1 VWVQGEWVLGRGPEQ
16 EREQEQEQAPGL
28 LRQWQ
33 VLQLRKVNGR
43 SVE

>member
-1 VWVQGEWVLGRGPEQ
+1 VWVQGEWVLARGPEQ
-16 EREQEQEQAPGL
+16 EREQEQAPGL

-33 VLQLRKVNGR
+33 VLQPWKVNGR